1 MYILFMTTLQEQFF
15 ELIRAGLWGTPAN
28 PVLFDGQTDWK
39 EIYRSAR
46 VQALLG
52 VVFDGV
58 QSLPK
63 EKLPP
68 RALYLQWCNVV
79 LQMEENNRLLN
90 RELGR
95 VYALLRKESI
105 EPVLMKGQGLAQ
117 NYRHPLHRQCG
128 DIDLFTGL
136 RDYDRANELLRIE
149 ASSDEEELYK
159 HASFTWHGIVVENH
173 RILTQLS
180 APGPNR
186 RLQREIERWH
196 GSADCRKRMIE
207 AVEVTLPPLPFDTVF
222 VLLHAIQHFL
232 DEGIGLRQICD
243 WACML
248 YAQRDMPGREETAA
262 LLKALG
268 LEKAA
273 RVFGAIVVCYLGLPA
288 EHLPVPFQKAD
299 IKTAEWLLSDIWA
312 GGNFGKH
319 NAAQPKRPRGYWR
332 GKWHT
337 FVRVSK
343 RCREWGAI
351 VPQEARWHPL
361 ALALHAVSMQ
371 WKKRVR

>member
-1 MYILFMTTLQEQFF
+1 MTTLQEQFF
-15 ELIRAGLWGTPAN
+15 ELIRAGLWGKQAN
-28 PVLFDGQTDWK
+28 PQLFDNQTDWK

-46 VQALLG
+46 AQALLG

-63 EKLPP
+63 DKLPP

-90 RELGR
+90 RELGNL
-95 VYALLRKESI
+95 YALLHKEGI

-117 NYRHPLHRQCG
+117 NYREPLHRQCG

-136 RDYDRANELLRIE
+136 DHYERANELLRLE
-149 ASSDEEELYK
+149 ASSEEEELYK
-159 HASFTWHGIVVENH
+159 HASFTWHGVIVENH
-173 RILTQLS
+173 RIMTQLS
-180 APGPNR
+180 APGANR
-186 RLQREIERWH
+186 RLQREIRRWYT
-196 GSADCRKRMIE
+196 GGDCRKRTIG
-207 AVEVTLPPLPFDTVF
+207 AAEVTLPPLPFDTVF
-222 VLLHAIQHFL
+222 VLLHAVQHFL

-248 YAQRDMPGREETAA
+248 HAQRDLPGKEETTA
-262 LLKALG
+262 LLKSLG

-273 RVFGAIVVCYLGLPA
+273 RAFGVIVVRYLGLSA
-288 EHLPVPFQKAD
+288 EHLPVPFQAAD
-299 IKTAEWLLSDIWA
+299 IHTAEWLLTDIWA

-319 NAAQPKRPRGYWR
+319 NAGQSKRPEGYWS

-337 FVRVSK
+337 FVRVLK
-343 RCREWGAI
+343 RSREWGAI

-361 ALALHAVSMQ
+361 ALALHSASMQ